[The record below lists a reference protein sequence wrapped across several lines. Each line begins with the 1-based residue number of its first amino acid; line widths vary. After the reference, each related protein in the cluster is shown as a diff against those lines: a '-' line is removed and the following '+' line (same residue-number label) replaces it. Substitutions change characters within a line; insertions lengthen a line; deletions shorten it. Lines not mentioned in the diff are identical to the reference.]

1 MKILM
6 VCLGNICRSPIAEE
20 VFRQKCRALGFDVHV
35 DSAGTANYHVGE
47 APDRRMIKTAANFG
61 YDISDLRARKFS
73 QSDFER
79 FDIIFA
85 MDDENRKNLVALA
98 KNEQERSKIHG
109 FQDFTGIS
117 EPNFVPDPYYGTQ
130 KDFDFT
136 FQVVEESAALL
147 AQKLKNVQP

>member
-1 MKILM
+1 MNVLM

-20 VFRQKCRALGFDVHV
+20 VFRQKCKELDFDVHV

-47 APDRRMIKTAANFG
+47 SPDRRMIKTAAKFG
-61 YDISDLRARKFS
+61 YDISDLRARQFG
-73 QSDFER
+73 QSDFVR

-85 MDDENRKNLVALA
+85 MDQENRKKLVALA

-109 FQDFTGIS
+109 FQDFAGVS

-130 KDFDFT
+130 KDFDLT
-136 FQVVEESAALL
+136 FQVVEKSATLV